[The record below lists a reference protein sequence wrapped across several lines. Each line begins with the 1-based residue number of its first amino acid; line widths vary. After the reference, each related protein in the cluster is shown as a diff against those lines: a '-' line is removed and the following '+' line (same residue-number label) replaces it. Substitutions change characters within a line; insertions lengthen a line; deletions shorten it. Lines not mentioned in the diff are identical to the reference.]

1 MALVLKDRVQ
11 ETGTANTTVSFTLS
25 GASVGFQAFSVI
37 GDGNT
42 TFYTATDASGN
53 WEAGIGTYS
62 TTGPTLTRTI
72 ILSSSNSNTAVTF
85 SGGVTVFLTYP
96 AEKSVNQDADGNV
109 NILTYVPNT
118 TTAIG
123 TLNVGDGTYNV
134 TQSGQIASFAG
145 SDDVVNGI
153 DVQNT
158 STSNTAYSAI
168 QVGADTFNTGYY
180 LQIGTNSSTYDY
192 AAAGYPDSSI
202 NQPNTHYIL
211 ANRADLGIAT
221 WDAEDIHFLQNA
233 SVATTDSMTLY
244 ANGGVSLG
252 GLPSPGL
259 GNIACNNIN
268 LKFQQILTAGGTTFL
283 NNASPY
289 YTQFTGT
296 NTENLQLPDAT
307 TCLVGTT
314 LIFDNDST
322 QNVTIKDGAGTT
334 FELLVPGGFH
344 TFVLESNSTIA
355 GTWLRYSQ
363 VPSAVEWGTLSLS
376 LGATVIS
383 GGYWEGNT
391 VQPAYG
397 GTGLTTFAAANNAI
411 YSTGASTLTAGT
423 LPIAAGG
430 TGATSASTARTNLGL
445 GSTDDVT
452 FDEVTATKIKSGIY
466 ESPNAGVS
474 FTTSATDSP
483 IFFVAAPSL
492 DATGVNEFSSIQL
505 NGTADPADPVVLNM
519 TCFPTGASISTGQ
532 STTSG
537 PVPLTIYNGPT
548 DMLFD
553 GSGNIGINTP
563 TPVSELDVFGT
574 VTATN
579 VDFGTYSERVE
590 VVGTISSSTYD
601 LSLSLANVFDIT
613 LGTNVTLTFTNPVA
627 SGVTKPVTLIVRQPA
642 SSPGKLLTVT
652 GAQYTDGVTPVLS
665 TGANQ
670 KDVLSF
676 WSIDGGTTYFGTF
689 AMANVS

>member
-37 GDGNT
+37 GNGNT

-145 SDDVVNGI
+145 ADPDVNGI
-153 DVQNT
+153 NIQNT

-168 QVGADTFNTGYY
+168 QIGADTFNTGYY

-202 NQPNTHYIL
+202 NQPDTHYIL
-211 ANRADLGIAT
+211 ANRSDLGIAT
-221 WDAEDIHFLQNA
+221 WDAEDIHFIQHA
-233 SVATTDSMTLY
+233 SVATTDSMTLF
-244 ANGGVSLG
+244 ADGGVSLG
-252 GLPSPGL
+252 GLGNPGI
-259 GNIACNNIN
+259 GNVAVNNAVVG
-268 LKFQQILTAGGTTFL
+268 FTAVTSAGGTTVL
-283 NNASPY
+283 TSAS
-289 YTQFTGT
+289 TQVQALVGSANQTIR
-296 NTENLQLPDAT
+296 LPDAT
-307 TCLVGTT
+307 TLLQGTFYT
-314 LIFDNDST
+314 LSNASSGVLTVQDN
-322 QNVTIKDGAGTT
+322 AGTVIET
-334 FELLVPGGFH
+334 IAQGGAAQALC
-344 TFVLESNSTIA
+344 VSTATVA
-355 GTWLRYSQ
+355 GTWGFRVFAASNVTWGNATLDYNGTIT
-363 VPSAVEWGTLSLS
+363 SAEWHGDTI
-376 LGATVIS
+376 A
-383 GGYWEGNT
+383 
-391 VQPAYG
+391 PAYG
-397 GTGLTTFAAANNAI
+397 GTGLTTFVAADNAI

-423 LPIAAGG
+423 LPLLAGG
-430 TGATSASTARTNLGL
+430 TGATTASTARTNLGL

-452 FDEVTATKIKSGIY
+452 FDDVTATKIKSAIY

-483 IFFVAAPSL
+483 VFFVAAPSL
-492 DATGVNEFSSIQL
+492 DATGINEFSSIQL

-519 TCFPTGASISTGQ
+519 TCFPTGASITTGQ

-537 PVPLTIYNGPT
+537 PVPLSIFNGGGS
-548 DMLFD
+548 MLFD

-627 SGVTKPVTLIVRQPA
+627 AGVTKPVTLIVRQPA